1 MKPPTS
7 SIALV
12 SELRSLREKVVGI
25 TDSIISTADGLLVA
39 SESDNGSGEQES
51 LAALCAAGVAL
62 GTRTAAHVG
71 LGGLRESVI
80 RAAGGHVVFASIGE
94 NALLAVVG
102 DEGLDLAN
110 LRRELPGA
118 VDVLG
123 KLLAANATT

>member
-1 MKPPTS
+1 M
-7 SIALV
+7 
-12 SELRSLREKVVGI
+12 GI

-39 SESDNGSGEQES
+39 SDSGSAEQES

-62 GTRTAAHVG
+62 GTRTAVHVG

-94 NALLAVVG
+94 NALLAIVG
-102 DEGLDLAN
+102 DEGLDLAH
-110 LRRELPGA
+110 LRRELPGT

-123 KLLAANATT
+123 KLLDGDAPN

>member
-1 MKPPTS
+1 MKPPSS

-12 SELRSLREKVVGI
+12 SELQALREKVVGI
-25 TDSIISTADGLLVA
+25 TDSIISTSDGLLVA
-39 SESDNGSGEQES
+39 SESDSPSGEQES

-62 GTRTAAHVG
+62 GSRTAAHVG

-94 NALLAVVG
+94 HALLAVVG

-110 LRRELPGA
+110 LRRELPA
-118 VDVLG
+118 TVDVLG
-123 KLLAANATT
+123 KLLAGG